1 MEEKRYC
8 PECCT
13 ETMQGACALFP
24 DEVDSPLVWVC
35 SACNEEVDIKNER
48 KQALLPLGKLY
59 ASFYK

>member
-35 SACNEEVDIKNER
+35 SVCNEEVDIKDER
-48 KQALLPLGKLY
+48 K
-59 ASFYK
+59 